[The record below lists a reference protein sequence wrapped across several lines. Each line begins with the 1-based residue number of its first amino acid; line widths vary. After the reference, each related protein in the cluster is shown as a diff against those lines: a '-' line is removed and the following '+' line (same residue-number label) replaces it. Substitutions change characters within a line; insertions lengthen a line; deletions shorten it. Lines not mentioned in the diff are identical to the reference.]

1 MATVKKKE
9 DFDVAKA
16 AVQNITNGGI
26 TGQVPNTAGDTY
38 FSQSDAYRKQAD
50 DLYQQYVNGRG
61 SFNYDFNQ
69 DTVFQNL
76 KNSYNQQ
83 AQAAA
88 DNAAATAALR
98 TGGYGNSYGT
108 VAAGQAYNNSINQ
121 LYDVVPELEQ
131 AAYGRYQNDRNELLN
146 QYGILSDLANN
157 MYSRGQAERGYAD
170 DRADSL
176 WNKRFQQQQYAD
188 SREDTMY
195 NRDFAERQYA
205 DSRKDTEFEQGIT
218 QAQLGAQYGDYSLL
232 NGMGIDTTQY
242 KSVQDHQRSLDEALQ
257 LANVGDYSALE
268 KMGYDMTNAKNAVNQ
283 AQKDSEFEKQ
293 LSIAQQYAAVT
304 GDASLLLKLM
314 NGMGISTTG
323 LRTTAPVTTS
333 SSGGESTSTKQ
344 KKNITVTPKKDPPQ
358 KEPPKKDTHSKN
370 YETVLAN
377 ADKYNSVSTLKSYL
391 TEQRRAGNITQ
402 AEVDQIF
409 QIINKKKKLP
419 DREPPTAQ
427 QKYDSLNA
435 ADKWVVDQIANG
447 YDPKWALSK

>member
-9 DFDVAKA
+9 DFDAAKA
-16 AVQNITNGGI
+16 AVQNITGGGI

-61 SFNYDFNQ
+61 TFNYDFNQ

-146 QYGILSDLANN
+146 QYGVLSDLANN
-157 MYSRGQAERGYAD
+157 MYSRGQTERAYAD
-170 DRADSL
+170 DRADAL
-176 WNKRFQQQQYAD
+176 WSKGFQQK
-188 SREDTMY
+188 
-195 NRDFAERQYA
+195 QYA
-205 DSRKDTEFEQGIT
+205 DSRKDAEFEQGIT

-232 NGMGIDTTQY
+232 NGMGIDTKEY
-242 KSVQDHQRSLDEALQ
+242 KSVQDHQRSLDEAIQ

-268 KMGYDMTNAKNAVNQ
+268 KMGYDMTNAKNAVDQ

-314 NGMGISTTG
+314 NGMGISTSG

-333 SSGGESTSTKQ
+333 SGGSSSGKTSSSTKYYTNNNTSQ
-344 KKNITVTPKKDPPQ
+344 PVSNPVDNTKKETKEEVMKNNTPSAIVNDRQ
-358 KEPPKKDTHSKN
+358 KN
-370 YETVLAN
+370 YEAVVAGASKQLSRPA
-377 ADKYNSVSTLKSYL
+377 LKRYL
-391 TEQRRAGNITQ
+391 DEQVKAGKISNREIQ
-402 AEVDQIF
+402 EIYDLYS
-409 QIINKKKKLP
+409 KSLP
-419 DREPPTAQ
+419 
-427 QKYDSLNA
+427 
-435 ADKWVVDQIANG
+435 NG
-447 YDPKWALSK
+447 L